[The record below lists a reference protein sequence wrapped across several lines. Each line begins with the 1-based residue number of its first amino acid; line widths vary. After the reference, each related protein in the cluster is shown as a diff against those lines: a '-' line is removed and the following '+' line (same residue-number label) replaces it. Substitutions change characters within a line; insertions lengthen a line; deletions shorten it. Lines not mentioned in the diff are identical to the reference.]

1 MRKNLKNNTKWSLQ
15 DSNGCFDVLSLLKK
29 RKSKRKYW
37 IHLMLRLCRDEGEF
51 HLIKE
56 LRDYPERFKVYYRIL
71 MLWYNTRAT
80 CKRRPII
87 SMNQLFLNRDWQ
99 YAEGM
104 DTHAPNG
111 GIRKV
116 CARHWNQHTIWL
128 YLLRWL

>member
-1 MRKNLKNNTKWSLQ
+1 
-15 DSNGCFDVLSLLKK
+15 
-29 RKSKRKYW
+29 
-37 IHLMLRLCRDEGEF
+37 MLRLRRDEGEF

-56 LRDYPERFKVYYRIL
+56 LRDYPEQFKVYYRIL

-104 DTHAPNG
+104 DTNVPNG

-116 CARHWNQHTIWL
+116 CARH
-128 YLLRWL
+128 